1 MLPFVLFKQLSRQ
14 IQTTDFARILNRIV
28 EVDGK
33 HATTGPSLSLIWSIF
48 LYLLAPFLSLSLF
61 QCLAVYVLYRLSMEK
76 KMKARL
82 SPIVIFLVILLFELS
97 LSFCNFIN
105 STAYSTWA
113 DASLHLFLHK
123 SCMVYLSLS
132 LCLLSHSVRSNLK
145 PSQSVMGSISI
156 CQ

>member
-1 MLPFVLFKQLSRQ
+1 MGQQRPLLCCHLFFSNSYLDKYKLQTSPGFLIGSSKLMVNMPPLDHHYHSFGPFSYTFWLPF
-14 IQTTDFARILNRIV
+14 
-28 EVDGK
+28 
-33 HATTGPSLSLIWSIF
+33 
-48 LYLLAPFLSLSLF
+48 SLSLF

-132 LCLLSHSVRSNLK
+132 HFVSY
-145 PSQSVMGSISI
+145 PTQ
-156 CQ
+156 